1 MAVANVNSGISF
13 VPVARESLHTGY
25 RYASHKRVIIDALGN
40 QFEGRHI
47 VQLVPPSDDWKKATV
62 FLVSVSEDR
71 RKRWPCQPPKFYVVA
86 MNDRAVESY
95 LSKRFGKI
103 AQESAGMAKR
113 ALGRLA
119 HRISANETDNTR
131 ATARADRVTK
141 EKTFVIERV
150 AGDKYILDIKDD
162 LMFAKLAVKGGDF
175 GIQLAMKK
183 AANKVAGYIQHTC
196 KKILLPGELPTP
208 FPEIRRR
215 RSA

>member
-1 MAVANVNSGISF
+1 M
-13 VPVARESLHTGY
+13 PVARESLHTGY

-47 VQLVPPSDDWKKATV
+47 VQLVPPSEDWKKATV
-62 FLVSVSEDR
+62 FLVTISEER
-71 RKRWPCQPPKFYVVA
+71 RKRWTCQPPKFFVVA
-86 MNDRAVESY
+86 MSDHAVESY
-95 LSKRFGKI
+95 LSKRYGRI
-103 AQESAGMAKR
+103 AQESSGMAKR
-113 ALGRLA
+113 ALGKLA
-119 HRISANETDNTR
+119 HRISANEQDNTR
-131 ATARADRVTK
+131 ATARAERVAG

-150 AGDKYILDIKDD
+150 TGNKYVLDIHDK
-162 LMFAKLAVKGGDF
+162 LMFAELAVRGGKY

>member
-1 MAVANVNSGISF
+1 VANEIAYKSEPG
-13 VPVARESLHTGY
+13 LKTGY
-25 RYASHKRVIIDALGN
+25 RLASHKRVIIDDVGN
-40 QFEGRHI
+40 RFENRHV
-47 VQLVPPSDDWKKATV
+47 VQLVPPSEDWRKAHVYSIHLTP
-62 FLVSVSEDR
+62 EQMR
-71 RKRWPCQPPKFYVVA
+71 RWPCQPSVTWVVA

-95 LSKRFGKI
+95 IAKRYGRI
-103 AQESAGMAKR
+103 AQQAKGMAKS
-113 ALGRLA
+113 ALSKLA
-119 HRISANETDNTR
+119 HKISALDRDDSNATPHAQRVAWRETSVR
-131 ATARADRVTK
+131 
-141 EKTFVIERV
+141 ERV
-150 AGDKYILDIKDD
+150 AGDKYVLDIRDE

>member
-1 MAVANVNSGISF
+1 MADSGISF
-13 VPVARESLHTGY
+13 VPVARDAMHPGY
-25 RYASHKRVIIDALGN
+25 RFASHKRVIIDALGN
-40 QFEGRHI
+40 RFEGKHI
-47 VQLVPPSDDWKKATV
+47 VQLVPPTDDWKKATV
-62 FLVSVSEDR
+62 FLVSLTESR
-71 RKRWPCQPPKFYVVA
+71 QRRWPCQPLKFFVVA
-86 MNDRAVESY
+86 MSDRAVESY

-103 AQESAGMAKR
+103 AQQSSGMAKR
-113 ALGRLA
+113 ALGNLA
-119 HRISANETDNTR
+119 HRISANERDNTR
-131 ATARADRVTK
+131 ATARADRVAR

-150 AGDKYILDIKDD
+150 AGDKYVLDIRDE